1 LQLRGPSVLVA
12 HLGNPDAT
20 RAAFTDDGWFRTGD
34 IGVVEPGGRSFRYIA
49 RLGDA
54 LRLSGF
60 LTDPVEIERRLLLH
74 PSVMA
79 AQVVGVTGAG
89 GGDVAVAFVVTAGEA
104 APSEDELVAHCGA
117 GLANYKV
124 PRRVVVV
131 EAFPTVEGP
140 NGVKIRKTELRER
153 AGRLPG

>member
-1 LQLRGPSVLVA
+1 VCSSPTWATPTPPAPPSPTTA
-12 HLGNPDAT
+12 GSAPAT
-20 RAAFTDDGWFRTGD
+20 SAWSSPAAAA
-34 IGVVEPGGRSFRYIA
+34 Y
-49 RLGDA
+49 A

-153 AGRLPG
+153 AGRLLG